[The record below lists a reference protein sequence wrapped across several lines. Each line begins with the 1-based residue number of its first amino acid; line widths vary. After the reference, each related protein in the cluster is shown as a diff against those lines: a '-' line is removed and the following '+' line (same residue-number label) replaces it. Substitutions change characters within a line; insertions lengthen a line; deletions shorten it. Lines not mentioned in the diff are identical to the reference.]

1 MLANCLHVE
10 TLCGPFS
17 LGPKGAE
24 VLAAAWITR
33 QALFDG
39 AVQGMVF
46 GLIAMGIV
54 LVHRSTKVINFAVAN
69 LGLFG
74 TALFALLGRQY
85 RLPYWLAAAI
95 GLTVGALLGALV
107 EATIIRRLF
116 KAPRVIVLVATIGI
130 AQLGMLLTIALP
142 KITVAGRAFPIPIG
156 KTYRAG
162 GLQVRG
168 PQLTNL
174 IVIPLIAIT
183 LGLLLNRT
191 ALGKAVK
198 ASADNPDLAR
208 LAGISPK
215 VVSTAVWAIA
225 GALATVAI
233 SLLAGQ
239 QGTTNSLT
247 ALGPSTM
254 VKALV
259 AAVIA
264 GMYSLRGAFFAG
276 IAVGVVQALVQFN
289 LTEQPGLFDFLL
301 VVFVMVAVYR
311 QSRGGAAEARTFA
324 YAAKVQAVPERMRSI
339 WWIRSLDRIG
349 FVVIGIAAVV
359 LPLII
364 TKPSRHLLFA
374 NVLALTICGLSLTIL
389 TGWAGQI
396 SLCQLAFG
404 GIGAFLAARFIH
416 GMNVDVHL
424 GATRILKAGIQPLP
438 FTVSIL
444 IACLLT
450 ALIAVVIGASSLRVR
465 GLFLAV
471 TTFAFAFA
479 ATQYLYRRPILN
491 GGAKNAVK
499 FQRTFI
505 LGIDVKSQRA
515 YYFVVLAIT
524 VVVVAAVG
532 RLRRSGIARTTIA
545 VRDNPETAA
554 AYTIS
559 AARTKLRA
567 FALAGFLASL
577 GGALFAANV
586 QTIPND
592 RFFTVNDSLQLVAV
606 VVIGGIGSVGGAVI
620 GAVFVLGLP
629 ALFPDNDIVPLLSSS
644 IGVLLLLM
652 YFPGGFVQVGYA
664 LRDLIVRTVEKRLPP
679 APVKQRSTVP
689 ASLVHAERPA
699 LTPGTPAL
707 RVSNVSVR
715 FGGIVAV
722 NKASIEV
729 ADGEIVGLI
738 GTNGAGKST
747 LMNAISGFVPST
759 GSIEL
764 FGTDVSKVEPSR
776 RATYGLGRT
785 FQAANLFPELTVTE
799 TMLVALEAQH
809 RTGSVITTLISP
821 FAGRRERARR
831 AQAAEI
837 IDFLGLGRYAD
848 AHISDLSTGTR
859 RIVELAG
866 LLALDARLLCLDEP
880 TAGLAQRET
889 EAFGPLIR
897 NIRRE
902 LNAAMLVIE
911 HDMPLIMSISDRVY
925 CLESGQVIAAGDPAS
940 VRNDPLVIASY
951 LGTDERAISRSGAIA
966 T

>member
-1 MLANCLHVE
+1 
-10 TLCGPFS
+10 
-17 LGPKGAE
+17 
-24 VLAAAWITR
+24 
-33 QALFDG
+33 
-39 AVQGMVF
+39 MVF
-46 GLIAMGIV
+46 GLVAMGIV
-54 LVHRSTKVINFAVAN
+54 LVHRSTSVINMAVAN

-85 RLPYWLAAAI
+85 QLPYWLGAGI
-95 GLTVGALLGALV
+95 GLLVGSLLGALV
-107 EATIIRRLF
+107 ETTIIRRLF
-116 KAPRVIVLVATIGI
+116 NAPRVIVLVATIGI
-130 AQLGMLLTIALP
+130 AQLGMLLALVLP
-142 KITVAGRAFPIPIG
+142 DITVAGRVFPIPIG
-156 KTYRAG
+156 KTYRTA
-162 GLQVRG
+162 GLQLRG
-168 PQLTNL
+168 PQLT
-174 IVIPLIAIT
+174 IVVVVPLIALA
-183 LGLLLNRT
+183 LGWLLNRT

-225 GALATVAI
+225 GGVATVAI

-239 QGTTNSLT
+239 QGSTNSLT

-254 VKALV
+254 VRALV
-259 AAVIA
+259 AAVVA

-276 IAVGVVQALVQFN
+276 IVVGIVEALVRFN
-289 LTEQPGLFDFLL
+289 LTQQVGLFDFLIL
-301 VVFVMVAVYR
+301 LFVMVAVYR
-311 QSRGGAAEARTFA
+311 QSRGGGAEARTFA
-324 YAAKVQAVPERMRSI
+324 YATKVRPVPERLRSI

-349 FVVIGIAAVV
+349 FVVVAVAAVV
-359 LPLII
+359 LPLIV
-364 TKPSRHLLFA
+364 TKPSRHLLFTI
-374 NVLALTICGLSLTIL
+374 VLALTICALSLTVL

-404 GIGAFLAARFIH
+404 GIGAYLTARFVH
-416 GMNVDVHL
+416 GIDVDL
-424 GATRILKAGIQPLP
+424 RIGTTRILKAGIQPLP
-438 FTVSIL
+438 FAVSIVL
-444 IACLLT
+444 ASLLT
-450 ALIAVVIGASSLRVR
+450 ALVAVAIGATSLRVR

-479 ATQYLYRRPILN
+479 STQYLYRRPILN
-491 GGAKNAVK
+491 GGAKGAV
-499 FQRTFI
+499 TFKRSTI
-505 LGIDVKSQRA
+505 LGIDVTSQRT
-515 YYFVVLAIT
+515 YYYVVL
-524 VVVVAAVG
+524 VVTALVVAGVG

-545 VRDNPETAA
+545 VRDNPDTSA

-559 AARTKLRA
+559 ATRTKLRA
-567 FALAGFLASL
+567 FALAGFLAAL

-586 QTIPND
+586 QTIPTD
-592 RFFTVNDSLQLVAV
+592 RFFTVEDSLRLVSV

-620 GAVFVLGLP
+620 GAIWVIGFP

-644 IGVLLLLM
+644 LGLLLLLM
-652 YFPGGFVQVGYA
+652 YFPGGFVQLGYA
-664 LRDLIVRTVEKRLPP
+664 LRDAIVRVVERRLPP
-679 APVKQRSTVP
+679 PPAKQRHAVP
-689 ASLVHAERPA
+689 VSLVHAERPT

-707 RVSNVSVR
+707 RVTDVTVR
-715 FGGIVAV
+715 FGGNVAV
-722 NKASIEV
+722 QHASIEV

-747 LMNAISGFVPST
+747 LMNAISGFVPAT
-759 GSIEL
+759 GLIEL
-764 FGTDVSKVEPSR
+764 FGTNVSKVEPSR

-799 TMLVALEAQH
+799 TMLVALEARH
-809 RTGSVITTLISP
+809 RTGSVITTLFSP
-821 FAGRRERARR
+821 VAGRRERARR
-831 AQAAEI
+831 AQASEI

-925 CLESGQVIAAGDPAS
+925 CLESGRVIAAGDPAT